1 MIAVDAMVAQAKL
14 RNRHPRVPFFYPG
27 AVPKGVGISLGEE
40 RQRRV
45 GRKVVDRDGKRP
57 DRLDRSSEQSNHQHL
72 GG

>member
-27 AVPKGVGISLGEE
+27 AVPKGVSVSLGEE

-45 GRKVVDRDGKRP
+45 GRKVVDCDGKRP
-57 DRLDRSSEQSNHQHL
+57 DTGLIAPVNNQIINV
-72 GG
+72 